1 MQKEDRALLVRH
13 EDPLRPWQS
22 TTILVLWTPFMH
34 FLRGVWLFQF
44 RINKIIFFIP
54 CHISR
59 KYVSSMIFTPKYGM
73 YTLQHHSLTFVYQI
87 LYYINFCLTL
97 PLLCRIPHCHF
108 KIFSVYLVYSCINV
122 TSNWCFT
129 FFLSFTYREHFVR
142 QYYLSDADCIC

>member
-73 YTLQHHSLTFVYQI
+73 YTLQYHSLTFVYQI
-87 LYYINFCLTL
+87 LCCINFCLIL

-108 KIFSVYLVYSCINV
+108 NISASTLCTLVFILPLIGVLLFS
-122 TSNWCFT
+122 
-129 FFLSFTYREHFVR
+129 
-142 QYYLSDADCIC
+142 YLSPTENTL